1 MQDERLWRN
10 TMEIGR
16 ATNIMGTIAMNIM
29 GTIAM
34 ILLFLWTIAELLSI
48 YVH

>member
-1 MQDERLWRN
+1 
-10 TMEIGR
+10 MEIGR
-16 ATNIMGTIAMNIM
+16 ATNIM

-34 ILLFLWTIAELLSI
+34 ILLFLWTIAELLII